1 MSYVY
6 YTTGKRYSR
15 KMTSKP
21 KAKQSF
27 ASVVSADILWAAA
40 AVADRINGG
49 DYVKNAEISEDGVHV
64 LRRSNRDIIR
74 DVLNAKGPE
83 ITSQDFEIGR
93 SAREWHSKNLVIKS
107 LKGALSE
114 FEQALSNAIK
124 IEEFYN
130 SDHKFEVAV
139 VASQIRSYQQG
150 IRQEEILHDVDRSP
164 LGKIGDKVEVTAEV
178 IKTVFSRNYGVHF
191 ITAKT
196 TDRKMIFFS
205 YRERLAGTVSLK
217 GTVKAYRSDATQ
229 LNRVRLV

>member
-6 YTTGKRYSR
+6 YTTNRYSR
-15 KMTSKP
+15 KVTAKSKSKP
-21 KAKQSF
+21 SF
-27 ASVVSADILWAAA
+27 ASVVSADVLWAAA

-49 DYVKNAEISEDGVHV
+49 DYVKHAEISEDGVHV
-64 LRRSNRDIIR
+64 VRHSNRDIIR

-83 ITSQDFEIGR
+83 ITNEDFETGR

-107 LKGALSE
+107 LRGPLSE
-114 FEQALSNAIK
+114 FEQYLSNAIK

-139 VASQIRSYQQG
+139 VASQIKSYQQG
-150 IRQEEILHDVDRSP
+150 IRHEEIMQDIDHSP
-164 LGKIGDKVEVTAEV
+164 LAKIGDKVEVTAEV
-178 IKTVFSRNYGVHF
+178 IKAVFSRNFGVHF

-196 TDRKMIFFS
+196 EDRKMIFFS

-217 GTVKAYRSDATQ
+217 GTVKAHRPDATQ